1 MKLTHTFE
9 ISEAAFNLLKEI
21 DKIGYAEYRDTE
33 FETLEEYIH
42 SKNWDGNHPPTKIQ
56 IENFKSRNF
65 GGTYYLTTELCKFNL
80 VELDDMSW
88 HTTFVVTEIGKQV
101 IQQNS

>member
-21 DKIGYAEYRDTE
+21 EKAGYAEYRDTE
-33 FETLEEYIH
+33 FETLEEFQTLND
-42 SKNWDGNHPPTKIQ
+42 SKLISDDS
-56 IENFKSRNF
+56 FLVRNF
-65 GGTYYLTTELCKFNL
+65 GGTYYLVDDLIKFNL
-80 VELDDMSW
+80 IECDSMSW

-101 IQQNS
+101 IEQNS